1 MLINS
6 DCYKIYEKITGRYTV
21 HGSCYPAIVAHWG
34 QGELCREQVSIK
46 QLLTARD
53 EGEAE
58 FWRGGRKAVG
68 WGVARVTEFLSVQK
82 CGPLCKNMNTGPQVR
97 ARKNFICSGRYTSG
111 PGSWQ
116 HAMPLAPNTL
126 FAPSHVINIR

>member
-82 CGPLCKNMNTGPQVR
+82 CGPLCENMNTGPQVR
-97 ARKNFICSGRYTSG
+97 ARKILFAQGDTR
-111 PGSWQ
+111 
-116 HAMPLAPNTL
+116 LAPGAGNML
-126 FAPSHVINIR
+126 CH